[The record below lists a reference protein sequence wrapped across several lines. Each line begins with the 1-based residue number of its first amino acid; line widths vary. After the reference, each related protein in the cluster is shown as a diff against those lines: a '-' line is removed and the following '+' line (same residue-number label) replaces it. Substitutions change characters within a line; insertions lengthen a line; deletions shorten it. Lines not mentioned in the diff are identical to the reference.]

1 MYRSLNVCLLEL
13 IIYLDDANERSINT
27 QGKLKFISKV
37 KSPTH
42 DEVSSRVSTIDT
54 NNFVHKNLGTPDS
67 QAQNLTSH
75 NDQNFLQNAHKRTKK
90 ESNRYFKDERI
101 SLPVIK
107 KNIVINTKI
116 PFENKRIS
124 CSKNLQK
131 CFGSLS
137 PTQKQIDD
145 NVVQESSEVQI
156 DNYYYQTVA
165 FDAVAQRK
173 SKLELENQMKIY
185 SKNKTRNYDGVGK
198 GNTDFI
204 RKININSP
212 FGYGVQSQD
221 WEIYNKDWLQQCDW
235 TSKGIKWNWN
245 LLNLANNN
253 NQRIENSASWMFFQS
268 QKVCSNTSQIKE
280 DSQQCDYEDHYN
292 YQSKSKII

>member
-1 MYRSLNVCLLEL
+1 MYKFHYVCLLDL
-13 IIYLDDANERSINT
+13 IICLDDAYERSINT

-37 KSPTH
+37 KNPTH
-42 DEVSSRVSTIDT
+42 DEASSRVSTIDT

-67 QAQNLTSH
+67 QAQNLNSH
-75 NDQNFLQNAHKRTKK
+75 SDQNFLQNAHKRIKK

-145 NVVQESSEVQI
+145 NPKVLANI
-156 DNYYYQTVA
+156 
-165 FDAVAQRK
+165 
-173 SKLELENQMKIY
+173 
-185 SKNKTRNYDGVGK
+185 
-198 GNTDFI
+198 I
-204 RKININSP
+204 RK
-212 FGYGVQSQD
+212 
-221 WEIYNKDWLQQCDW
+221 
-235 TSKGIKWNWN
+235 
-245 LLNLANNN
+245 
-253 NQRIENSASWMFFQS
+253 
-268 QKVCSNTSQIKE
+268 KV
-280 DSQQCDYEDHYN
+280 
-292 YQSKSKII
+292 